1 MKFSVENLAFMKSDF
16 SEVYDS
22 VFYGMEENLDRTLE
36 LQRLAGQ
43 LIHENEE
50 NDEVKKESMLRL

>member
-1 MKFSVENLAFMKSDF
+1 MKLSVENLAFMKSDF

-36 LQRLAGQ
+36 L
-43 LIHENEE
+43 
-50 NDEVKKESMLRL
+50 

>member
-43 LIHENEE
+43 LVHENED
-50 NDEVKKESMLRL
+50 NDGVKKESMQIL